1 LRAIGKRLLALV
13 VGCVASSILAGPA
26 GAQGKPDSTGFIGI
40 PEYTSSETGIPFFVS
55 SNANRVDTAFRDMR
69 TAIAKCNRRA
79 YDDAENGLFVTGPSS
94 ADDPTASRQVL
105 VLRLQRDDT
114 SMREARGKAPP
125 YPVDCTP
132 PKGTRLGATGNST
145 DVRVIGSIPQYTS
158 TETGISFYFNG
169 YRDLVDSAFKRM
181 REAIQNC
188 DRNAYQ
194 IALHNIADQL
204 GKGGNDL
211 QSKADDQFLTDAVN
225 QAPFFPEPCGLRSTG
240 SKFGYFELVAIG
252 GGMIPLNGAG
262 AVTGV
267 DTFFGSGAYQI
278 DNRSSTAANAT
289 AFGGL
294 RARALTSPGWMKEL
308 AAEETDRSA
317 MCQALCVKPFDSFR
331 LFAETGIQTAFGA
344 QSSLQTFQNVSGT
357 PQAFGSSTIN
367 ENLQI
372 PILVGVTVPIVPG
385 GAGKPAVSFDLYG
398 GITLDSWTQTL
409 QGRES
414 GAPGGPGFFGQ
425 NRRFTVDPTIGVGV
439 RVPVGDFAGLPGITV
454 GVNAELQFR
463 PGSVVTAPSTNF
475 PSETYY
481 GTVNPTANMAIM
493 GRVGIP
499 FSGR

>member
-1 LRAIGKRLLALV
+1 MLGIRKRLLALV
-13 VGCVASSILAGPA
+13 AACVSVSILPGPA

-40 PEYTSSETGIPFFVS
+40 PEYTSSETGIPFFNS
-55 SNANRVDTAFRDMR
+55 SIADRVDGAFRDMR
-69 TAIAKCNRRA
+69 KAITKCDRRA
-79 YDDAENGLFVTGPSS
+79 YNDAGLGLWGSSVVTP
-94 ADDPTASRQVL
+94 DPTASVKIHN
-105 VLRLQRDDT
+105 LRLERDGE
-114 SMREARGKAPP
+114 SVAEARRKAPP

-145 DVRVIGSIPQYTS
+145 DVRLIGSIPQYTS

-169 YRDLVDSAFKRM
+169 YRDLVDSAFKKM

-188 DRNAYQ
+188 DRNAYE
-194 IALHNIADQL
+194 IALHNIADRI
-204 GKGGNDL
+204 GKGGNDAR
-211 QSKADDQFLTDAVN
+211 SKADDQFLTDAVN
-225 QAPFFPEPCGLRSTG
+225 QAPSYPEPCGLRSTG

-252 GGMIPLNGAG
+252 GGMIPLNGTG

-289 AFGGL
+289 AFVGL
-294 RARALTSPGWMKEL
+294 RARAQTSPGWMEKLE
-308 AAEETDRSA
+308 AAELDRA
-317 MCQALCVKPFDSFR
+317 TQREVIRDSFR

-357 PQAFGSSTIN
+357 PQAFGSNTIN
-367 ENLQI
+367 ENFQI
-372 PILVGVTVPIVPG
+372 PIMAGVTAPVG
-385 GAGKPAVSFDLYG
+385 STGAGKPAVLLDLYG

-414 GAPGGPGFFGQ
+414 GAPGGPGFFAQ
-425 NRRFTVDPTIGVGV
+425 NRRFTVDPTVGVGV

-499 FSGR
+499 FGGR